1 MSTST
6 ASPIRAAF
14 PSGPIADENGNVTAV
29 WRGYFQSLYVR
40 TGSAPGAS
48 TPNLGV
54 AIAAES
60 VVRSSTDT
68 GLSNAIAA
76 ERTARENA
84 DLTEA
89 ATRAAADN
97 TKMPYAGGTFTGAI
111 YGPTAGFNVF
121 QQGSIAGGP
130 TWTSGYGAPASTQ
143 PLGSIYSR
151 RDGAV
156 GTTIY
161 VSRGTGTWN
170 AIAGV

>member
-1 MSTST
+1 MSGS
-6 ASPIRAAF
+6 SLNVAF
-14 PSGPIADENGNVTAV
+14 PSGPVTDADGNVTPV
-29 WRGYFQSLYVR
+29 WRGYFQQVYVR

-48 TPNLGV
+48 TPQLEAGLV
-54 AIAAES
+54 AETSA
-60 VVRSSTDT
+60 RTSTDT

-84 DLTEA
+84 DLSEA

-97 TKMPYAGGTFTGAI
+97 NLMPKAGGTFTGAI
-111 YGPTAGFNVF
+111 YGPSARFDLF
-121 QQGSIAGGP
+121 QSGTMGGP
-130 TWTSGYGAPASTQ
+130 TWTSGFGAPASTQ
-143 PLGSIYSR
+143 PLGSLYSR

-161 VSRGTGTWN
+161 ISRGTGTWN

>member
-54 AIAAES
+54 ALAAES
-60 VVRSSTDT
+60 VARSSTDT

-84 DLTEA
+84 DLSEA
-89 ATRAAADN
+89 STRAAADN

-111 YGPTAGFNVF
+111 YGPSARFDLF
-121 QQGSIAGGP
+121 QSGTMGGP

-143 PLGSIYSR
+143 PLGSLYSR
-151 RDGAV
+151 RDGTV
-156 GTTIY
+156 GATLY
-161 VSRGTGTWN
+161 VSRGGSWL
-170 AIAGV
+170 AVVGV